1 MSHQCTVMIEP
12 IIRFEH
18 IHKAFG
24 ELLVLD
30 DLSLDI
36 ETGKTTVIMG
46 PSGTGKSV
54 FLKLLVGLLEPDE
67 GRIFVTGEE
76 VTGAREKDLRRIR
89 MRLGMMFQEGALF
102 DSMTVYENI
111 SFPLR
116 RHTRMKEPEMR
127 EVVAERLERVGL
139 PGTEGMLP
147 SELSGGMRRRV
158 GLARAI
164 VLDPQIVLFDEPT
177 SGLDPV
183 TSDSVDELIAEMKA
197 AMGITFVVISHDIV
211 GSFRI
216 ADRIGMLNNGRLIAL
231 GTPEEVKRNPD
242 PFVRQFLSRNLA
254 LPPLE
259 QPLATE
265 QP

>member
-1 MSHQCTVMIEP
+1 MDEP

-18 IHKAFG
+18 VRKAFG
-24 ELLVLD
+24 ELVVLD
-30 DLSLDI
+30 DLSLDV
-36 ETGKTTVIMG
+36 EAGKTTVIMG

-67 GRIFVTGEE
+67 GRIWVTGEE
-76 VTGAREKDLRRIR
+76 VTGAREKRLRTIR
-89 MRLGMMFQEGALF
+89 KRLGMMFQEGALF
-102 DSMTVYENI
+102 DSMTVYENV

-116 RHTRMKEPEMR
+116 RHTRMKEAQMR
-127 EVVAERLERVGL
+127 EVVAEKLARVGL
-139 PGTEGMLP
+139 PGIEGKMP
-147 SELSGGMRRRV
+147 AELSGGMRRRV

-197 AMGITFVVISHDIV
+197 ALGITFVVISHDIV

-216 ADRIGMLNNGRLIAL
+216 ADRIGMLYKGRLIAL
-231 GTPEEVKRNPD
+231 GTPEEVKRSRD
-242 PFVRQFLSRNLA
+242 PFVRRFLGRNLQ

-259 QPLATE
+259 QPQPTE
-265 QP
+265 QA

>member
-1 MSHQCTVMIEP
+1 MEEP

-18 IHKAFG
+18 VRKAFG
-24 ELLVLD
+24 ELVVLG
-30 DLSLDI
+30 DLSLDV
-36 ETGKTTVIMG
+36 EAGKTTVIMG

-67 GRIFVTGEE
+67 GRIWVTGEE
-76 VTGAREKDLRRIR
+76 VTGAREKRLRTIR
-89 MRLGMMFQEGALF
+89 KRLGMMFQEGALF
-102 DSMTVYENI
+102 DSMTVYENV

-116 RHTRMKEPEMR
+116 RHTRMKEAQMR
-127 EVVAERLERVGL
+127 EVVAEKLARVGL
-139 PGTEGMLP
+139 PGIEGKMP
-147 SELSGGMRRRV
+147 AELSGGMRRRV

-197 AMGITFVVISHDIV
+197 ALGITFVVISHDIV

-216 ADRIGMLNNGRLIAL
+216 ADRIGMLYKGRLIAL
-231 GTPEEVKRNPD
+231 GTPEEVKRSRD
-242 PFVRQFLSRNLA
+242 PFVRQFLGRNLQ

-259 QPLATE
+259 QPQPTE
-265 QP
+265 QA